1 MIYRLCVESED
12 IGNNTLGR
20 MQTQRQQLE
29 TASSSI
35 ERMRQ
40 VVMEAKQV
48 MDSNLSVFYYII
60 CKKVFD

>member
-1 MIYRLCVESED
+1 MIYRLCVESQD

-40 VVMEAKQV
+40 VVMEAKKV
-48 MDSNLSVFYYII
+48 MTQM
-60 CKKVFD
+60 